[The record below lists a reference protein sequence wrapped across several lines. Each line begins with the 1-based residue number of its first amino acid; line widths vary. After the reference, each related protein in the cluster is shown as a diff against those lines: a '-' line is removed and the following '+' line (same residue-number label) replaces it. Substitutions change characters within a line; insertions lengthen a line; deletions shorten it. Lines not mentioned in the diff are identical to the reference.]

1 LGAAHFTKRRAARV
15 AWAEIREEIAK
26 RKESFN
32 ALGKEVLEML
42 EHIDELEKGIA
53 DSFGNEVDCYADP
66 PDDTSPE
73 LLEVL
78 AEIALVRYAIQEKEE
93 ERNDLCPGPIE

>member
-1 LGAAHFTKRRAARV
+1 LGAAHFAKRRAARV
-15 AWAEIREEIAK
+15 VWVEIREEIAK

-42 EHIDELEKGIA
+42 EYIDELEKGIA
-53 DSFGNEVDCYADP
+53 DSFGNKVDCYADP
-66 PDDTSPE
+66 LDNASPK

-78 AEIALVRYAIQEKEE
+78 TEIVLVRYAIQEKEE
-93 ERNDLCPGPIE
+93 ERNDLRPGPIE